1 MASRPCILWANVFHP
16 RNRYHSSSGK
26 KFLKSVLTPISFFK
40 IWFFDR
46 LASAPGAHVDID
58 GARNYAKD
66 EGRPLGA
73 GLQEQASNH
82 LKLHRSRAVVV
93 SVKEKSG
100 QRVLAGRDQG
110 DERKQTSDLSVE
122 TVETTSELGG

>member
-1 MASRPCILWANVFHP
+1 MP
-16 RNRYHSSSGK
+16 RFR
-26 KFLKSVLTPISFFK
+26 V
-40 IWFFDR
+40 FDR

-93 SVKEKSG
+93 SVNCATKLQRRWREALRSRPTGGGFKPPQAAVVKSHG
-100 QRVLAGRDQG
+100 S
-110 DERKQTSDLSVE
+110 ER
-122 TVETTSELGG
+122 